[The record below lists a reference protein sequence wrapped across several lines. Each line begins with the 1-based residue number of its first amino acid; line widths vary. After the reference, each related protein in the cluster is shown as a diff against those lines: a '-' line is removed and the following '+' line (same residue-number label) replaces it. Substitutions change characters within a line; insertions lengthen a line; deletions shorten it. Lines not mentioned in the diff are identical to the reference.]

1 MNTNKSF
8 SKETS
13 DRYANALFE
22 LAYEKSQLDII
33 ESNAKD
39 LITIYD
45 NEINFRNFV
54 KNPTEIN
61 FNHLNVIKDISNKF
75 SFSEIFKNFL
85 SLLVVKRRFFFLRQ
99 ILSSFIEMLKEKK
112 GEKKARL
119 ISSKNLSKDEL
130 NSVSSQLSK
139 ILGSNINFDFSV
151 EKDLIGGFQ
160 LQIGSL
166 MIDTSVKNR
175 IKKYEKIM
183 LEN

>member
-54 KNPTEIN
+54 KNRG
-61 FNHLNVIKDISNKF
+61 IST
-75 SFSEIFKNFL
+75 
-85 SLLVVKRRFFFLRQ
+85 
-99 ILSSFIEMLKEKK
+99 
-112 GEKKARL
+112 
-119 ISSKNLSKDEL
+119 
-130 NSVSSQLSK
+130 K
-139 ILGSNINFDFSV
+139 I
-151 EKDLIGGFQ
+151 
-160 LQIGSL
+160 
-166 MIDTSVKNR
+166 R
-175 IKKYEKIM
+175 
-183 LEN
+183 